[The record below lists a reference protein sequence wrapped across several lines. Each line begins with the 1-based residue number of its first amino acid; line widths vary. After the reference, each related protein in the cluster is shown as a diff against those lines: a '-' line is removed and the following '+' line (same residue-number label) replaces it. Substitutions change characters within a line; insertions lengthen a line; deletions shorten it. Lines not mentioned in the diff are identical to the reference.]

1 MRGTTQFEDIP
12 LTTYLKCLIVSVFSA
27 YYAIAMS
34 PESDPT
40 IVHDTAHG
48 RDVIALLVEM
58 KQELQDFVQTRLT
71 LLRAELQQKLKIVK
85 TSAPMAVAGV
95 VLLLTAYLLLT
106 LAAVALVFAFLPDNP
121 YRWCLAFVAI
131 AVLWS
136 LFLFGLLPL
145 FDAVH
150 AVPIVV
156 AIVLVGLLVSAF
168 WVRARVTPSGPD
180 RSSVPASR

>member
-1 MRGTTQFEDIP
+1 MRGTTQYEDIP

-34 PESDPT
+34 PATDPT
-40 IVHDTAHG
+40 IVHHTAHG
-48 RDVIALLVEM
+48 RDVISLLVEL

-85 TSAPMAVAGV
+85 KSAPMAVAGV

-106 LAAVALVFAFLPDNP
+106 LAAVALVFTFLPDNP

-136 LFLFGLLPL
+136 LLGGTAVYFAKRELEVKRLLPNRT
-145 FDAVH
+145 VQ
-150 AVPIVV
+150 
-156 AIVLVGLLVSAF
+156 VLKDDKSWIQTEVKQRG
-168 WVRARVTPSGPD
+168 
-180 RSSVPASR
+180 